1 MPQVTRRRL
10 AVAALVVLAGLVVG
24 GIAMAGVFKATS
36 THQFCGSCHI
46 MEPYLQ
52 AWTGSRHAKVEC
64 VQCHFPP
71 EFKEALWVKFQASTQ
86 LAKWLTRTYSSKP
99 YADVRDASCL
109 RSGCHSPAAIDVNA
123 PLVFKRVTR
132 FSHRGHLDAGKTG
145 MQLRCT
151 SCHAQME
158 VVKHFEVTQTTCFT
172 CHFKGRRAGREL
184 APVGGC
190 TGCHP
195 APGGPTVVGASGAT
209 FDHAPLVKRGVA
221 CQSCHLQ
228 VVHGGGEAPV
238 ERCVGC
244 HNEREKLDRA
254 RDVPLVHEIHVTRT
268 SIDCVR
274 CHNAI
279 THALPP
285 RTAATAPAR

>member
-10 AVAALVVLAGLVVG
+10 AIAGAVVGAALIVAGI
-24 GIAMAGVFKATS
+24 GIAGTFKATS

-46 MEPYLQ
+46 MEPYIQ
-52 AWTGSRHAKVEC
+52 AWTGSRHNKVEC
-64 VQCHFPP
+64 VQCHYPP
-71 EFKEALWVKFQASTQ
+71 EFKEALWVKFQAATQ
-86 LAKWLTRTYSSKP
+86 LAKWATQSYNSKP
-99 YADVRDASCL
+99 FADVRDASCL
-109 RSGCHSPAAIDVNA
+109 RSGCHTKAGIDVNA

-132 FSHRGHLDAGKTG
+132 FSHAGHLGAGKTG

-151 SCHAQME
+151 SCHAQVE
-158 VVKHFEVTQTTCFT
+158 VEKHFEVTQTTCFA
-172 CHFKGRRAGREL
+172 CHFKGARAGREL
-184 APVGGC
+184 APVAGC

-195 APGGPTVVGASGAT
+195 APGGRTRVSATGAI
-209 FDHAPLVKRGVA
+209 FDHAPLVQRGVA

-228 VVHGGGEAPV
+228 VVHGAGEAPA

-244 HNEREKLDRA
+244 HNEQDKLDRA
-254 RDVPLVHEIHVTRT
+254 RDVRLVHDVHVTRT

-279 THALPP
+279 AHALPQV
-285 RTAATAPAR
+285 AAAPAAR

>member
-10 AVAALVVLAGLVVG
+10 AIGGAVVVAALIVAGI
-24 GIAMAGVFKATS
+24 GIAGTFKATS

-46 MEPYLQ
+46 MEPYIQ
-52 AWTGSRHAKVEC
+52 AWTGSRHNKVEC
-64 VQCHFPP
+64 VQCHYPP
-71 EFKEALWVKFQASTQ
+71 EFKEALWVKFQAATQ
-86 LAKWLTRTYSSKP
+86 LAKWATQTYSSKP
-99 YADVRDASCL
+99 FADVRDASCL
-109 RSGCHSPAAIDVNA
+109 RSGCHTPAAIDANA

-132 FSHRGHLDAGKTG
+132 FSHKGHLDAAKVG

-158 VVKHFEVTQTTCFT
+158 VLKHFEVTQTTCFT

-184 APVGGC
+184 TAVAGC

-195 APGGPTVVGASGAT
+195 APGGRVGATGVA
-209 FDHAPLVKRGVA
+209 FDHAPLVQRGVA

-228 VVHGGGEAPV
+228 VVHGAGEAPA

-244 HNEREKLDRA
+244 HNEREKLERA
-254 RDVPLVHEIHVTRT
+254 ADVRLVHDVHVTRT

-274 CHNAI
+274 CHNTI
-279 THALPP
+279 SHSLLPQAASAAMP
-285 RTAATAPAR
+285 R